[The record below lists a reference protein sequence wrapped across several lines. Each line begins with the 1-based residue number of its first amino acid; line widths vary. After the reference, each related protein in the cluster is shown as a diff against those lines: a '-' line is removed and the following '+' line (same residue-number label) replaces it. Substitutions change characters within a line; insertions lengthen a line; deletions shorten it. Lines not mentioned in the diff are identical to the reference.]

1 MKKKLLGRLDG
12 ILVFQCEQDLNSNT
26 HSSRIITCPNCLE
39 HESTSVLN
47 LSSKLM
53 PTSASLFVII
63 ERVSIGRSATNPNQV
78 PIIMGLLPI
87 SFDWEGPQHFKHQFF
102 DLTPI
107 LDKSIVWSY
116 WSTAQPIGAIIDCLV
131 RESSNWAYENQVR
144 YRITQIGLV
153 SGIYCTNCDSLT
165 IIDPVLYGYHV
176 KQSPIMKAGKDLSAV
191 VQGDKLYIFNKAP
204 ISTTIPVRDL
214 ENPTGYDNQKLF
226 YCEPNCA
233 CMEIDGIRIKED
245 TGDKKVFGV
254 LDQFDGDSSKGM
266 TNVTTMFSQLV
277 ELGNLG
283 TLMHI
288 YKLNCVVPIGN
299 SDHMMKSSE
308 LLDLIR
314 LLGVSLTEEDYGIGV
329 IRR

>member
-1 MKKKLLGRLDG
+1 
-12 ILVFQCEQDLNSNT
+12 
-26 HSSRIITCPNCLE
+26 
-39 HESTSVLN
+39 
-47 LSSKLM
+47 
-53 PTSASLFVII
+53 
-63 ERVSIGRSATNPNQV
+63 
-78 PIIMGLLPI
+78 
-87 SFDWEGPQHFKHQFF
+87 
-102 DLTPI
+102 
-107 LDKSIVWSY
+107 
-116 WSTAQPIGAIIDCLV
+116 
-131 RESSNWAYENQVR
+131 
-144 YRITQIGLV
+144 
-153 SGIYCTNCDSLT
+153 
-165 IIDPVLYGYHV
+165 
-176 KQSPIMKAGKDLSAV
+176 
-191 VQGDKLYIFNKAP
+191 
-204 ISTTIPVRDL
+204 
-214 ENPTGYDNQKLF
+214 
-226 YCEPNCA
+226 
-233 CMEIDGIRIKED
+233 MEIDGIRIKED